1 MSENDEGQGQSGKG
15 LRDQLEAAL
24 AEINE
29 LKQQVETSQTASR
42 ELAFVK
48 AGVDTE
54 NGVGKLL
61 AKTYDGDLDPEAIKA
76 YAQEYGIE
84 VGATQQTQ
92 NTGPQREQIDPA
104 QQRMDSLRAQ
114 SRPAGEGERLP
125 HKDWLTLNQ
134 SDPQAARAAW
144 DAGQV
149 DVPPHIAS
157 ALAANG
163 RATPAT

>member
-1 MSENDEGQGQSGKG
+1 MSENEDPGQSGSA
-15 LRDQLEAAL
+15 LRKQYEDAL
-24 AEINE
+24 AEIKA

-48 AGVDTE
+48 AGIDTE

-61 AKTYDGDLDPEAIKA
+61 AKTYDGELDPEAIKT

-84 VGATQQTQ
+84 VGATQQAQ
-92 NTGPQREQIDPA
+92 STGPQREQIDPA

-125 HKDWLTLNQ
+125 HKDWLALNQ

-163 RATPAT
+163 RVTPAT

>member
-1 MSENDEGQGQSGKG
+1 MSENEDQSQSGKG

-24 AEINE
+24 AEINT

-48 AGVDTE
+48 AGIDTE

-61 AKTYDGDLDPEAIKA
+61 AKTYDGELDPEAIKT

-84 VGATQQTQ
+84 VGATQETQT
-92 NTGPQREQIDPA
+92 TGPQREQIDPA

-114 SRPAGEGERLP
+114 SRPAGEGERMS
-125 HKDWLTLNQ
+125 HTEFLTLNA
-134 SDPQAARAAW
+134 SDPQAARAAFES
-144 DAGQV
+144 GSV
-149 DVPPHIAS
+149 DVPPHIANQLAHNQAS
-157 ALAANG
+157 A
-163 RATPAT
+163 

>member
-1 MSENDEGQGQSGKG
+1 MSENEDPGQQSGSG
-15 LRDQLEAAL
+15 LRQQLEAAL
-24 AEINE
+24 AENQA
-29 LKQQVETSQTASR
+29 LKQQVEQGSAAQR

-48 AGVDTE
+48 AGIDTE

-61 AKTYDGDLDPEAIKA
+61 AKTYDGELDPEVIKT

-84 VGATQQTQ
+84 VGAQQQTQ
-92 NTGPQREQIDPA
+92 QGPQREQIDPA

-114 SRPAGEGERLP
+114 SRPAGEGQRLS
-125 HKDWLTLNQ
+125 HKDWLSLNQ
-134 SDPQAARAAW
+134 SDPGAARAAW

-157 ALAANG
+157 ALNANG
-163 RATPAT
+163 RAIPAS